1 MIDGRDGDLCV
12 LSQKIHGRYF
22 RFGLGSGH
30 EPTGNPRDE
39 FKPIDE
45 GNQISLDRY
54 QQCVYRRKRSLDT
67 PYGMCLQQ

>member
-1 MIDGRDGDLCV
+1 MIDGRDGDVCV
-12 LSQKIHGRYF
+12 LSQKIHGCYF

-45 GNQISLDRY
+45 GN
-54 QQCVYRRKRSLDT
+54 
-67 PYGMCLQQ
+67 